1 MATFPFD
8 EFVSHIVTMY
18 DVQADSILDLYM
30 KIAKYLKDNPIVS
43 EKTVGEIISKYLEE
57 NPVQGDFYGPT
68 NPPPYPVTSVN
79 GQTGDIEIE
88 TTDSNAYSPSNPP
101 PYPVKSVNGKTGAVT
116 VSMDNSFLKDSGT
129 YRYGS
134 SSSSYPMSTVEEKI
148 NLLTPRGYNGAGY
161 GGLIAE
167 SDVCIV
173 PTTKET
179 HKSSSSASSQYTAG
193 LRHGIR
199 FRNAELQ
206 EVVFKKSSGY
216 SGSSANGINVDQIE
230 VSEKGR
236 IFSEINPPP
245 YPVTSVNGK
254 TGDVVIDAGGSADA
268 YTPTNPPPYPVTSVN
283 GKTGDVVIDANNI
296 GVLDATLYPDEDN
309 ANMSYL
315 IPYPVTKNNLIS
327 MVWQGWTK
335 SSYPGYH
342 SFAFKEQWGNYCF
355 DVIAYGYNYEI
366 SEDGAFMPYVYND
379 SADKGVKVRFYYKL

>member
-1 MATFPFD
+1 MAKFPFD

-18 DVQADSILDLYM
+18 DVQADSILDLYL
-30 KIAKYLKDNPIVS
+30 KIAKYLNDNPIVS

-57 NPVQGDFYGPT
+57 NPVQGDFYGPN

-79 GQTGDIEIE
+79 GKTGDIEIE

-101 PYPVKSVNGKTGAVT
+101 PYPVKSVNGRTGEVT
-116 VSMDNSFLKDSGT
+116 VTMDNSFLKDSGT
-129 YRYGS
+129 YRQGAS
-134 SSSSYPMSTVEEKI
+134 SGSYPMYTVEEKI
-148 NLLTPRGYNGAGY
+148 DFLTSRGYIGAQY

-167 SDVCIV
+167 TDVCIV
-173 PTTKET
+173 PTTKQT
-179 HKSSSSASSQYTAG
+179 YRSSSSATSQYTAG

-199 FRNAELQ
+199 FKSGELE
-206 EVVFKKSSGY
+206 EVVFKKSTGY
-216 SGSSANGINVDQIE
+216 SGSNANGINVNQIE
-230 VSEKGR
+230 VKEKGK

-268 YTPTNPPPYPVTSVN
+268 YTPTNPPPYPVRSVN
-283 GKTGDVVIDANNI
+283 GKTGDVVIDANI

-309 ANMSYL
+309 ANMSYV
-315 IPYPVTKNNLIS
+315 IPSPVTKNNLIS

-342 SFAFKEQWGNYCF
+342 SFSFKEQWGNFVF
-355 DVIAYGYNYEI
+355 DIIQYGYNYEI
-366 SEDGAFMPYVYND
+366 SDNGLFVPSIYND